1 MWVFAMTLT
10 AMSWRSPRHRGRLM
24 AAHRPPDRVETASEP
39 VQEFLFEAA
48 YSRRRFLVYSAAGA
62 AGSFLIGGAPA
73 GAGTVVPPPSGG
85 TDRVIQPTPSWYFV
99 HRENGSAEMKWGPVG
114 HAGFSRERLLC

>member
-1 MWVFAMTLT
+1 MT
-10 AMSWRSPRHRGRLM
+10 
-24 AAHRPPDRVETASEP
+24 AHRPPDRVETASEP

-62 AGSFLIGGAPA
+62 AGSFLISGAPA
-73 GAGTVVPPPSGG
+73 GAGTVVSPPSGG

-99 HRENGSAEMKWGPVG
+99 HRANGSEGQKCGQIGPEVF
-114 HAGFSRERLLC
+114 FSDTVDRVF